1 MYILAI
7 GLNHRTAP
15 VEVREKMALSGS
27 ALSNAFIFLRG
38 HPSVEGCVVL
48 STCNRTEIY
57 AAARDVKAATEHL
70 YRFFA
75 QKSGLPARQIRQH
88 LYVHSLYDAVY
99 HLFRV
104 ASGLDSMI
112 LGEAQILA
120 QVRDAYQTAR
130 EQGASNGILNTLFQQ
145 AITVG
150 KRVRTETQIDHNTV
164 SISYAAVELARNIFG
179 QLDGKNVLVIGAG
192 KMSTLAVKYLV
203 NGGAAGVLVSNRS
216 FTRAQELAREF
227 HGQAVKFD
235 RLSEHLALA
244 DIVISCTGASH
255 TVVHAA
261 EVKKAMGDRPDRP
274 VLIIDIAVPRDVDPE
289 VGEIPGVSLYDIDDL
304 ANVVSESL
312 EARKRAAEVAETIIA
327 DEVDVFLN
335 WLSSLSVVPTIVAL
349 KERANSIKEAELAKA
364 FNKLAPLTPRQ
375 QKVISS
381 MASSIVNQ
389 LLHTPIVN
397 LKDYAGQHQGH
408 FYAEIIQKV
417 FALEV
422 NAQPEQELVSGPA
435 AGEEAGR
442 GGSSAGEKT
451 LPEGRGKNC
460 GAQP

>member
-27 ALSNAFIFLRG
+27 ALSKAFVILRE

-57 AAARDVKAATEHL
+57 AATRDVEAATEHL

-75 QKSGLPARQIRQH
+75 WKSGLPANQIRQH

-120 QVRDAYQTAR
+120 QVRDAYQCAC

-150 KRVRTETQIDHNTV
+150 KRVRTETKIDHNTI

-192 KMSTLAVKYLV
+192 KMSALAVKYLV
-203 NGGAAGVLVSNRS
+203 KSGATGVLVSNRS
-216 FTRAQELAREF
+216 FARAQELACEF
-227 HGQAVKFD
+227 HGQAVRFD
-235 RLSEHLALA
+235 QLPECLALA

-255 TVVHAA
+255 SILHAA
-261 EVKKAMGDRPDRP
+261 EVREAMDQRPERP
-274 VLIIDIAVPRDVDPE
+274 LLIIDIAVPRDVDPE
-289 VGEIPGVSLYDIDDL
+289 VGEIPGVTLYDIDDL
-304 ANVVSESL
+304 ENVVSESL

-327 DEVDVFLN
+327 EEVNAFFK

-349 KERANSIKEAELAKA
+349 KERANRIKEAELAKA

-375 QKVISS
+375 QKIISS

-397 LKDYAGQHQGH
+397 LKEYAGQHQGH

-417 FALEV
+417 FGLEV
-422 NAQPEQELVSGPA
+422 N
-435 AGEEAGR
+435 
-442 GGSSAGEKT
+442 T
-451 LPEGRGKNC
+451 LPGQEEPAGKAENEETGSCRETSSGRRHKGLFS
-460 GAQP
+460 